1 MGIDE
6 NDIYDSLLLFLAHNF
21 WFYRILLYTQL
32 IFNEC
37 DDFLGMIKFKS
48 FYLVQHEE
56 ISWATVVEVSKE
68 NINSISNRVTC
79 RLCNIPL
86 CSIFNL

>member
-1 MGIDE
+1 MKMTFKTLYCYFWLIISVLKKPNIQSE
-6 NDIYDSLLLFLAHNF
+6 DSK
-21 WFYRILLYTQL
+21 
-32 IFNEC
+32 
-37 DDFLGMIKFKS
+37 DFLEFIKCKS

-68 NINSISNRVTC
+68 NINSISIRVTC